1 MSNDIFEFVRT
12 SFPSVWA
19 LELMMFLQEEPERSW
34 SAEDLELELRG
45 SPVIVELSLSSLV
58 DAGIVVTS
66 SDGRFRYQPASEDV
80 DLLARATSELYR
92 KKPDAV
98 RRVILSSSTTKF
110 QDLADAFKLK
120 RD

>member
-1 MSNDIFEFVRT
+1 MSTDILDFVRD

-19 LELMMFLQEEPERSW
+19 LELMMFLQEDPQRSW
-34 SAEDLELELRG
+34 SADDLEFELRG
-45 SPVIVELSLSSLV
+45 SPVIVELSLASLT
-58 DAGIVVTS
+58 DAGIVAAGA
-66 SDGRFRYQPASEDV
+66 DKRFRYQPASDEV
-80 DLLARATSELYR
+80 DRLARATANLYR

-110 QDLADAFKLK
+110 QTLADAFKLK